1 MTLGPDGGRWQGP
14 DEPIW
19 PGGPWDVYGPVRQG
33 APPIGAGGYGV
44 APGWGA
50 PVPPPSPAAV
60 GRRTYAFLI
69 VAGALAIVVILVAL
83 VIVAVSFVR
92 TEIRRYIVPSNG
104 FVQPVPSASGPSGS
118 LLTPAT
124 TTAVVNE
131 EWTVFAN
138 AGSYATASD
147 LSRIAAPGVVD
158 LMISRQV
165 CGCGSWPS
173 GYSSLEVTAPPEPNY
188 PLSFLAEIDQP
199 HDSAGAQIQVAVFA
213 KQSASARWLIM
224 YLSGYG
230 GSQHSLYPGALLSQE
245 PPPLLPGDQPF
256 VDMAKLL
263 ASERQSGAPPSGDFW
278 DSNAEEQSGEI
289 ADVADNL
296 RQTYDDDQ
304 NSGLQASADFYV
316 ANYSQAFSAGS
327 YGAQCAEIIG
337 SVLVTSRYSTP
348 VVQPQSQT
356 AFGPLAPGDYS
367 SVTEMDVYELCMDQR
382 TTDYVFAITLT
393 GNTYSFT
400 GVPAG

>member
-131 EWTVFAN
+131 ERTVFAN
-138 AGSYATASD
+138 AVVLADPD
-147 LSRIAAPGVVD
+147 LQEDVTEGVP
-158 LMISRQV
+158 Q
-165 CGCGSWPS
+165 
-173 GYSSLEVTAPPEPNY
+173 YSNP
-188 PLSFLAEIDQP
+188 
-199 HDSAGAQIQVAVFA
+199 
-213 KQSASARWLIM
+213 
-224 YLSGYG
+224 
-230 GSQHSLYPGALLSQE
+230 LYPMSAIL
-245 PPPLLPGDQPF
+245 F
-256 VDMAKLL
+256 VKIKPAK
-263 ASERQSGAPPSGDFW
+263 
-278 DSNAEEQSGEI
+278 
-289 ADVADNL
+289 
-296 RQTYDDDQ
+296 
-304 NSGLQASADFYV
+304 
-316 ANYSQAFSAGS
+316 
-327 YGAQCAEIIG
+327 
-337 SVLVTSRYSTP
+337 
-348 VVQPQSQT
+348 
-356 AFGPLAPGDYS
+356 
-367 SVTEMDVYELCMDQR
+367 
-382 TTDYVFAITLT
+382 
-393 GNTYSFT
+393 
-400 GVPAG
+400 